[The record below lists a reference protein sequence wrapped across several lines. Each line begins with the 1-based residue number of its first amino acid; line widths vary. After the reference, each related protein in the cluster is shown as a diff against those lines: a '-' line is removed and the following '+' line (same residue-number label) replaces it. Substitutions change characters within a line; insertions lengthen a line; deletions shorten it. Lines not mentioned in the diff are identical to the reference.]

1 MLWGRWTKGL
11 CYQSWIQIEFAMEL
25 REGGRLRLAGEEEGE
40 LKRVVVVK
48 RKRV

>member
-11 CYQSWIQIEFAMEL
+11 CYQSRIQVEFAMEL
-25 REGGRLRLAGEEEGE
+25 SDGKKLRLAEEEEGV
-40 LKRVVVVK
+40 LKRVGVLK